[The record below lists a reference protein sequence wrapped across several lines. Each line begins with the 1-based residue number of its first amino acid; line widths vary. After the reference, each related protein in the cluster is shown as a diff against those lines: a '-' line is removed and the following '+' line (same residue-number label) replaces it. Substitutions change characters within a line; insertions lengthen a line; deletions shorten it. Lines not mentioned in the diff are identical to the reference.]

1 MVLGSLQAAQY
12 PISMKLYRVG
22 IFFILVGILLLAL
35 FAFAARAGVD
45 NIDGML
51 LWGLL
56 AFGLGAFLY
65 FRFPKPP
72 PEPSGR
78 FRILKKGNKRNQPRP
93 KWEEEEQEEDR

>member
-1 MVLGSLQAAQY
+1 M
-12 PISMKLYRVG
+12 
-22 IFFILVGILLLAL
+22 LVGLIILML
-35 FAFAARAGVD
+35 FVFAVKAGVD
-45 NIDGML
+45 KSEGML

-56 AFGLGAFLY
+56 AFASGAFLY

-93 KWEEEEQEEDR
+93 RWEEEEQEEDR

>member
-1 MVLGSLQAAQY
+1 
-12 PISMKLYRVG
+12 MKLYRVG
-22 IFFILVGILLLAL
+22 TFFMLVGLIILMLFVLAVK
-35 FAFAARAGVD
+35 AGVD
-45 NIDGML
+45 KSEGML

-56 AFGLGAFLY
+56 AFALGAFLY

-78 FRILKKGNKRNQPRP
+78 FRILKKGDKRNQPRP

>member
-1 MVLGSLQAAQY
+1 M
-12 PISMKLYRVG
+12 
-22 IFFILVGILLLAL
+22 LVGLIILML
-35 FAFAARAGVD
+35 FVFAVKAGVD
-45 NIDGML
+45 KSEGML

-56 AFGLGAFLY
+56 AFALGAFLY

>member
-1 MVLGSLQAAQY
+1 
-12 PISMKLYRVG
+12 MKLYRVG
-22 IFFILVGILLLAL
+22 TFFMLVGLIILML
-35 FAFAARAGVD
+35 FVFAVKAGVD
-45 NIDGML
+45 KSEGML

-56 AFGLGAFLY
+56 AFALGAFLY

-78 FRILKKGNKRNQPRP
+78 FRILKKGDKRNQPRP